1 VVAHG
6 GLLQGLAGLLQQREE
21 SAVVLQ
27 VVVLVRMVVLGNDAA
42 QLAVARVPGMCAA
55 LVQLLS
61 CEEVEVADE
70 AAETLAA
77 LQHDSSEAQQL
88 VLAASKRVP
97 LRLRA

>member
-1 VVAHG
+1 M
-6 GLLQGLAGLLQQREE
+6 LLEMAQGLAGLLQQREE

-27 VVVLVRMVVLGNDAA
+27 VVVLVRMVVLGNGAA
-42 QLAVARVPGMCAA
+42 QLA
-55 LVQLLS
+55 
-61 CEEVEVADE
+61 
-70 AAETLAA
+70 LAA